1 MLMAPNDMR
10 VAAALSK
17 PLTAAETVL
26 ERTLVKVLVAE
37 DEPVSRLRLQAFLSK
52 WGYTVLAAPDGA
64 EALRILEHERP
75 RLVVLDRMM
84 PHVDGLDICRTIRQ
98 RGAEPYV
105 YVILL
110 TAQDEPDEIV
120 AGFQAG
126 ADDYITKPFA
136 VQELEARV
144 RTGARIAEL
153 QEQLIAARER
163 LRIEATHDSLTG
175 LLNRTAFFD
184 GFHKEVTR
192 ARRYKTPL
200 ALIMA
205 DLDHFKAINDR
216 HGHPIGDAVLRET
229 ARRLRGSIRASD
241 VIGRYGGEE
250 FIVAAPDCNMQD
262 AMALAERFR
271 TCICGLPIPANEGE
285 VLVTMSLGVAAT
297 CDMDEADR
305 LLHVADEALYRAK
318 HAGRNKVEVEVVF

>member
-1 MLMAPNDMR
+1 MR
-10 VAAALSK
+10 VVAPLSK
-17 PLTAAETVL
+17 PTATTDTEL

-64 EALRILEHERP
+64 EALRIFEQEHP
-75 RLVVLDRMM
+75 RLVILDRMM
-84 PHVDGLDICRTIRQ
+84 PHVDGLDVCRTIR
-98 RGAEPYV
+98 RLGPEPYV

-110 TAQDEPDEIV
+110 TAQDESDQIV
-120 AGFQAG
+120 EGFQAG

-153 QEQLIAARER
+153 QEQLISARER

-175 LLNRTAFFD
+175 LLNRAAFFD

-205 DLDHFKAINDR
+205 DIDHFKAINDR

-229 ARRLRGSIRASD
+229 ARRLRGSTRASD

-250 FIVAAPDCNMQD
+250 FVVAAPDCDMRD
-262 AMALAERFR
+262 ALALAERFR
-271 TCICGLPIPANEGE
+271 TCICSLPIPANDGE

-305 LLHVADEALYRAK
+305 LVQVADEALYRAK
-318 HAGRNKVEVEVVF
+318 HAGRNKVEVEVF